1 MNLAVIVAFSVCFL
15 GLSLTSACR
24 RQREELEA
32 DTSGSDIAG
41 QVSRAFTS
49 FAKLSINLVDRS
61 FKLPSLMIM
70 AACFHG
76 GALNSPASIC

>member
-1 MNLAVIVAFSVCFL
+1 MNLAVIVASPVCFL
-15 GLSLTSACR
+15 GLSLASACR

-32 DTSGSDIAG
+32 DMSGSEIAG

-49 FAKLSINLVDRS
+49 SAKLRINLVDRS

-70 AACFHG
+70 AACLHG
-76 GALNSPASIC
+76 RASNSPASIR